1 MSNFGGHGELHNIC
15 KQINSTPLG
24 QFQRAIRFGANL
36 NLQNELGDTPLHY
49 ALLHV
54 YPDHDGEEIIHFLLQ
69 QAHINGKIQSCC
81 GQNLLHAAAQN
92 LSNLSPCVF
101 QKLALT
107 HGADINACDG
117 NGATPLHY
125 ALKAIKSVQD
135 LPSVFNL
142 LTLPNVRTN
151 VLTLYHQTYLHSAAQ
166 NVINV
171 PFVVFRYLIFEL
183 KIDIFTLDRYHKT
196 ALELAAANFNRDCDR
211 NILDLML
218 LCIGISGDYSSE
230 IYTHS
235 VFAVGDQRTPKRNP
249 RFVQDR
255 LTLQLNYPCEL
266 LSFCIEHN
274 LFKDEFSTQRMLTFF
289 CNSIITTHLTISE
302 DSIIT
307 EHLTISED
315 SINAISK
322 ICDEFR
328 IPYRYIDDGFRGHLY
343 LHKLVQ
349 KKPAECGGY
358 NVDFDRQIAEVVEF
372 LVCNN
377 VLDLLACLD

>member
-1 MSNFGGHGELHNIC
+1 MRNFGGYGELHNIC
-15 KQINSTPLG
+15 KQINSIPLG
-24 QFQRAIRFGANL
+24 QFRRAIRFGANL

-49 ALLHV
+49 ALLYV
-54 YPDHDGEEIIHFLLQ
+54 YFSPDGGEIINFLLQ
-69 QAHINGKIQSCC
+69 QTHINGKIQSRY

-101 QKLALT
+101 QKLALK
-107 HGADINACDG
+107 HGVDVNACDG

-125 ALKAIKSVQD
+125 ALKTIKSVQD

-151 VLTLYHQTYLHSAAQ
+151 VLTLYHQTYLHSAAE

-183 KIDIFTLDRYHKT
+183 KIDIFTLDRHHKT
-196 ALELAAANFNRDCDR
+196 ALELTVSNLNRNCDR

-235 VFAVGDQRTPKRNP
+235 VFAVDEEENPKRNP
-249 RFVQDR
+249 RFVQD
-255 LTLQLNYPCEL
+255 QLNVRLNRPCEL
-266 LSFCIEHN
+266 LSFCIEYN

-289 CNSIITTHLTISE
+289 CNSIITAHLTV
-302 DSIIT
+302 
-307 EHLTISED
+307 SED

-328 IPYRYIDDGFRGHLY
+328 IPYRYIDDKFQGHLY

-349 KKPAECGGY
+349 KKPVEYCDY
-358 NVDFDRQIAEVVEF
+358 NVAFDRQIAEVVEF
-372 LVCNN
+372 LICNN
-377 VLDLLACLD
+377 VLDLLVRLD